1 MADEVPRKV
10 SRRRRLWILIAATT
24 TTLVLALA
32 LGLGLGLGLRHHHS
46 ITTSNDSQTSPSTSA
61 LPLLTPQTSN
71 NFVVGSIAGQSP
83 QDRRYNFTVA
93 LANGAPDGVN
103 KTMLVVNGTP
113 LRSCAVIFPLPASPC
128 DDFWGR
134 CDDFGEPPHILVSEV
149 ALWHHLWICAPYL
162 PSALCPPSK
171 IVVCCS
177 GYSRKFRA
185 THQFR

>member
-10 SRRRRLWILIAATT
+10 SRRRRLWFLIAATT
-24 TTLVLALA
+24 TTFVLALA

-46 ITTSNDSQTSPSTSA
+46 NTTSNDSITSPPTSA
-61 LPLLTPQTSN
+61 LPLLTPQTSH

-113 LRSCAVIFPLPASPC
+113 SRSCVVIIPLPY
-128 DDFWGR
+128 
-134 CDDFGEPPHILVSEV
+134 I
-149 ALWHHLWICAPYL
+149 AL
-162 PSALCPPSK
+162 
-171 IVVCCS
+171 
-177 GYSRKFRA
+177 
-185 THQFR
+185 